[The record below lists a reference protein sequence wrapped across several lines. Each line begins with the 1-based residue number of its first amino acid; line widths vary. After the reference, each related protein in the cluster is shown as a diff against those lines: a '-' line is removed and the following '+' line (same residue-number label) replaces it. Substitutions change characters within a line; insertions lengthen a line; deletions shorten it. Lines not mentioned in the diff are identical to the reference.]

1 MAPSA
6 EDTVVSVLPD
16 TAAASAIT
24 SFALHITI
32 IGAGIGGLTAAI
44 GLRRAGHK
52 VTVESTALEGH
63 EYHLIDIEF
72 RSDL

>member
-1 MAPSA
+1 MAPFA
-6 EDTVVSVLPD
+6 EDTVASIVPD
-16 TAAASAIT
+16 TAASSATT

-52 VTVESTALEGH
+52 VTVTSTALEGH
-63 EYHLIDIEF
+63 ECHLAEYD
-72 RSDL
+72 SDF